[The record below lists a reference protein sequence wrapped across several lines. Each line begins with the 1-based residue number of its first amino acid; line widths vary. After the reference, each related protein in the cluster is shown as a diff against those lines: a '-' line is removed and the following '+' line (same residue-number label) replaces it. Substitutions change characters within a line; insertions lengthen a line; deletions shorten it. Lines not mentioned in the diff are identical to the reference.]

1 MSFMK
6 RPQFKR
12 RWQWILII
20 VVPCVLLGLML
31 LVSGAGK
38 LPGQAEFAD
47 VLLGSFWTPT
57 IANLISN
64 VLPWVEVV
72 LGAILI
78 LGVFPRLAATLSLP
92 LLAGFMANNIWAIS
106 QGLEK
111 FPECGCF
118 GVLEEIFGSL
128 TPGQALGMD
137 IVLILFAVTVIVFYP
152 APYLSFQSWFRKR
165 KGAKSQ

>member
-1 MSFMK
+1 MK
-6 RPQFKR
+6 RPQFNS

-57 IANLISN
+57 IANLISH
-64 VLPWVEVV
+64 VLPWVEVA
-72 LGAILI
+72 LGALLI
-78 LGVFPRLAATLSLP
+78 LGVFPRLTATLSLP

-106 QGLEK
+106 QGMER
-111 FPECGCF
+111 FPDCGCF

-128 TPGQALGMD
+128 SPVQAMSMD
-137 IVLILFAVTVIVFYP
+137 IVLILFAVTVIVFHP
-152 APYLSFQSWFRKR
+152 APFLSFQSWFRKR
-165 KGAKSQ
+165 KGERSK

>member
-1 MSFMK
+1 MK
-6 RPQFKR
+6 RPQFNR
-12 RWQWILII
+12 RWQWIVII

-57 IANLISN
+57 VADFISH
-64 VLPWVEVV
+64 VLPWIEVV

-78 LGVFPRLAATLSLP
+78 VGVFPRLTATLTLP
-92 LLAGFMANNIWAIS
+92 LLAAFMPNNIWAIS

-111 FPECGCF
+111 FPDCGCF
-118 GVLEEIFGSL
+118 GVLEEIFGSIS
-128 TPGQALGMD
+128 PVQAMSMD
-137 IVLILFAVTVIVFYP
+137 IVLILFAVTIIIFYP

-165 KGAKSQ
+165 KGERNQ